1 MGAKHILWYYR
12 MSLWTID
19 SIRKEPLVKDLQSKY
34 SRRMLG
40 KHKFLQV
47 SGSIGRTKKRSIK
60 WERVTLYWSARSWH
74 DWEGSITW
82 RIVISSLISWKQM
95 ILQETWNFGRMHE
108 IEYCRN
114 LSEPNSFTNTTNSTN
129 RAALKPS
136 TSQTLQ
142 KPPTWL
148 EITFSQEVI

>member
-1 MGAKHILWYYR
+1 MGTKHILWYYR

-19 SIRKEPLVKDLQSKY
+19 SIRKELLVKDLQNKY

-47 SGSIGRTKKRSIK
+47 SGSIGRTKKHSIK

-114 LSEPNSFTNTTNSTN
+114 LCLNQTASLIPQIVPTE
-129 RAALKPS
+129 LHW
-136 TSQTLQ
+136 SQVLHKHCRSLQ
-142 KPPTWL
+142 RG
-148 EITFSQEVI
+148 